1 MEGRCHVGAM
11 RRNIKKSFWVNLEE
25 DFEIKEKA
33 RAACLTEAEL
43 FRQLVKGYHPAT
55 QPDDRFW
62 KAMDLMR
69 EMADKVDRLAMK
81 TDTPADMVVV
91 MNEAKRWRMFQ
102 NAIEKEYLRP
112 KRGED

>member
-1 MEGRCHVGAM
+1 M

-43 FRQLVKGYHPAT
+43 FRQLIKGYTPAVK
-55 QPDDRFW
+55 PDDRFW
-62 KAMDLMR
+62 KAMDLIR
-69 EMADKVDRLAMK
+69 ELADKVDNLAMK
-81 TDTPADMVVV
+81 TDTPADMVAI
-91 MNEAKRWRMFQ
+91 MNEARRWRMFQ

-112 KRGED
+112 KEGDG